1 MYEELRSEDSIVLD
15 ADSLRLDFMGVKSA
29 EIIKKPEHTIA
40 SEFTIILRF
49 VGTDTMITITCDTYK
64 LAHGHDVLV
73 NYHE

>member
-15 ADSLRLDFMGVKSA
+15 ADSLRLEFMGVKSA

-40 SEFTIILRF
+40 SEFIIILRF
-49 VGTDTMITITCDTYK
+49 VGTDTMITITCDVYK

>member
-29 EIIKKPEHTIA
+29 EIIKKPEYTIA

-49 VGTDTMITITCDTYK
+49 VGTGTMVTIACDAYK

>member
-49 VGTDTMITITCDTYK
+49 VGTDTMITITCDAYK
-64 LAHGHDVLV
+64 LAHGHDVVV

>member
-40 SEFTIILRF
+40 SEFTIIPRF
-49 VGTDTMITITCDTYK
+49 VSTDTMITITCDAYK

>member
-29 EIIKKPEHTIA
+29 EIVKKPECTIA

-49 VGTDTMITITCDTYK
+49 VDTDTMITITCDAYK
-64 LAHGHDVLV
+64 LAHGHDVVV